1 MSKNFNVEVEFKAT
15 GNKQLETA
23 INSLVQAQKNLK
35 NNQVQYNR
43 ALTKSNKAIAH
54 LTNKNN
60 ALTKSI
66 VATNRA
72 FEVNEKTGNVT
83 VKNNRLLSNSFATL
97 RSKIL
102 LVSFAAGLFSA
113 SIGRLIKMQ
122 GEQELAEKKLSAALG
137 KTSPALLKQA
147 SALQQVTGF
156 GDEAILSA
164 QSLLAAFIKDEEQL
178 KLATTATLDLAAAKG
193 MDLNAAADLVGKS
206 IGSSTNALSR
216 YGIVVEGSA
225 GSTLRL
231 ESAVKNI
238 SRLFG
243 GQAVAQT
250 KTINGQIKIFE
261 NNAGDLAEKI
271 GKDLAGSFMPLLQN
285 FNLFIIDLQNGEATF
300 LGMEITVEDL
310 ADSFRVLAVAVSL
323 SLNPFAKLQKA
334 SVVVRAAITTGRIAL
349 GNYVG
354 GLVGLGQGA
363 KDSVEDLEDLSSS
376 IEDVVA
382 AGGLLAFK
390 NEEMIKSEEKL
401 KGTRNKLLD
410 AELKLQHVYS
420 QDKHIMNAAI
430 KVRDSFNK
438 AFGTN
443 IELNKEFTESL
454 DPAKLSLEGLDMA
467 QQNYLITLMK
477 IFDAT
482 VALNEVQ
489 KEQMETKEK
498 IAAVGQLGQA
508 LQTFGAKSKAL
519 TIIAIRL
526 QQIAAVA
533 DAWKAFGTFNKEGKT
548 LQAYAALAQGLAAA
562 SNIEKQLSKAKSA
575 AFGADF
581 IADSPQFIKVGD
593 NPQMRER
600 VTVTPIGSPNVRG
613 GEGASEVVIN
623 LNGNIL
629 GTEEFVRDTL
639 IPQLENSLG
648 RNLA

>member
-1 MSKNFNVEVEFKAT
+1 MANTDLKVQIKFESKGDKRLAEAFKGISSSQQKLTNAQKRS
-15 GNKQLETA
+15 NKQG
-23 INSLVQAQKNLK
+23 
-35 NNQVQYNR
+35 
-43 ALTKSNKAIAH
+43 AL
-54 LTNKNN
+54 
-60 ALTKSI
+60 
-66 VATNRA
+66 
-72 FEVNEKTGNVT
+72 T
-83 VKNNRLLSNSFATL
+83 VKNNRLLTNSFATL

-113 SIGRLIKMQ
+113 SIGRLIKMA

-137 KTSPALLKQA
+137 RTSPALLKQA

-285 FNLFIIDLQNGEATF
+285 FNLFIIDLKNGEATF

-310 ADSFRVLAVAVSL
+310 ADAFRVLAVAVSL

-334 SVVVRAAITTGRIAL
+334 SVVVRAAITTARIAL
-349 GNYVG
+349 GNFTG
-354 GLVGLGQGA
+354 GLVGLGEGA

-390 NEEMIKSEEKL
+390 NEDMIKSEEKL

-443 IELNKEFTESL
+443 VELNKEFTESL
-454 DPAKLSLEGLDMA
+454 DPAKLSIEGLDMA
-467 QQNYLITLMK
+467 QQNYLITLMR

-482 VALNEVQ
+482 VALNEIQ

-508 LQTFGAKSKAL
+508 LQTFSAKSKAL

-533 DAWKAFGTFNKEGKT
+533 DAYSAFNNYLDEKRP
-548 LQAYAALAQGLAAA
+548 LMAAAALATGLSNAAQ
-562 SNIEKQLSKAKSA
+562 IQKQLGKAKSA